1 MGGSALFAH
10 FEPCSLSLRA
20 KGRQKQNKINMKKK
34 LRTVAMMLALAL
46 PVSLLA
52 QGGLFQRGDNDET
65 NHGQSG
71 EANKAM
77 LLRNG
82 EAGATLSNQGFGNPN
97 GSNLTNQ
104 TFNAPI
110 GSGLLIMLLA
120 GAGYSAMKS
129 NKKNNENKE

>member
-1 MGGSALFAH
+1 
-10 FEPCSLSLRA
+10 
-20 KGRQKQNKINMKKK
+20 MKKK
-34 LRTVAMMLALAL
+34 LRIVAIMLALAL
-46 PVSLLA
+46 PISLLA
-52 QGGLFQRGDNDET
+52 QGGVFQRGNNDET
-65 NHGQSG
+65 NHGQNG

-82 EAGATLSNQGFGNPN
+82 ETGATLSNQGFGNPVN

-104 TFNAPI
+104 TFGAPL

-129 NKKNNENKE
+129 SKNNNENKE

>member
-1 MGGSALFAH
+1 
-10 FEPCSLSLRA
+10 
-20 KGRQKQNKINMKKK
+20 MKKK
-34 LRTVAMMLALAL
+34 LRIVAMMLALAL

-52 QGGLFQRGDNDET
+52 QGGLFQRGDNDES
-65 NHGQSG
+65 HLGQNG
-71 EANKAM
+71 EANKSM
-77 LLRNG
+77 LMRNG
-82 EAGATLSNQGFGNPN
+82 ETGTTLSNQGFGNPVN

-104 TFNAPI
+104 TFGAPL